1 MTQQSN
7 LGASLSEAEFN
18 NLCSHYKDTYE
29 IHLASIKQR
38 DTLFYAL
45 LLILALFSLQV
56 TSTDLVNSALS
67 SYVNKQLD
75 LSIDKNSNLFGTLL
89 WLLLFGFSSKYY
101 QSVIQIERQYG
112 YIHHLEE
119 IVSSRYSG
127 TRAFTREGKS
137 YLGEYPLFSN
147 WVWFLYTIA
156 FPLIILLCIVIR
168 IYGDLANYESLGVS
182 LIPAYV
188 SYLLVGTST
197 VLFIGKLHGSSLSRC
212 IRRVSLP
219 LKSRIGGQKRNF
231 MSQASNESQAIENY
245 LLFSNDILGILALS
259 LGASCLGFKHPQPFA
274 WFFLFV
280 LTLWLLS
287 KQIPLTLNH
296 FNKYKTLKD
305 NFRLIWEL
313 KIFLIG
319 YVFLGSIGFGVTTQ
333 ENVYA
338 LLGYGS

>member
-7 LGASLSEAEFN
+7 LGASLSEADFN

-101 QSVIQIERQYG
+101 QIVIQIERQYD

-119 IVSSRYSG
+119 IIGSRYSG

-137 YLGEYPLFSN
+137 YLDQYQLFSN
-147 WVWFLYTIA
+147 WIWLLYTLA

-168 IYGDLANYESLGVS
+168 IYGDLANYESLGAS
-182 LIPAYV
+182 LIPGYV

-197 VLFIGKLHGSSLSRC
+197 VLYIGKLHGSSLNRLVQR
-212 IRRVSLP
+212 IFLP
-219 LKSRIGGQKRNF
+219 LKSRARVRKRSF
-231 MSQASNESQAIENY
+231 MIESSNKPKEIENY
-245 LLFSNDILGILALS
+245 ILFSNDIIGILALS

-280 LTLWLLS
+280 ITLWLLS
-287 KQIPLTLNH
+287 KQSSLTLNH
-296 FNKYKTLKD
+296 FNTYKTFKA
-305 NFRLIWEL
+305 NCRLVWDF
-313 KIFLIG
+313 KIFIIG
-319 YVFLGSIGFGVTTQ
+319 YVFLGSIGFGIINQ

-338 LLGYGS
+338 LLGYNN